1 MKLILENLDGK
12 AVRTFLV
19 EGDSAVVINRAKT
32 RRLEVHT
39 SVAAL
44 EAGKEKFDNLG
55 EINRKELETAGFSLG
70 NFGQLKLV
78 EFVDAC
84 VANQAP
90 EKETSRG
97 WYGSLVLMIFLMG
110 GFLTFLF
117 LRPIETVKLEQEMRQ
132 QLVQI
137 VKRNP
142 PKPKVAQ
149 EVTQDMKTQ
158 KPDEQ
163 VKPVK
168 TSKTLNIKRM
178 GALSV
183 LGQLKN
189 SKQNGGL
196 NLGAVNTTAGPG
208 LGGNAGSGG
217 IQKSLYGKGLVA
229 APLGAGS
236 NMNGGGGYGTKG
248 KGGGQAGYGSMSL
261 VGSAGTASIPLG
273 REALIEGGLD
283 RDLISDVINRNMGQ
297 VRFCY
302 EQGLQGNPGLAGR
315 IAVAFTIG
323 GNGQVK
329 LANVENTTLNSQMVE
344 DCIVMRLKTWKFPLP
359 QGGADVKVSF
369 PFVLRR
375 SGQS

>member
-1 MKLILENLDGK
+1 MKLILENKDGK

-19 EGDSAVVINRAKT
+19 EGDTAFVINRAKT
-32 RRLEVHT
+32 RRLEIHT
-39 SVAAL
+39 SITAL
-44 EAGKEKFDNLG
+44 EAGKEKFDQLG
-55 EINRKELETAGFSLG
+55 EISREKLKAGSFSLG
-70 NFGQLKLV
+70 NFGELKLV
-78 EFVDAC
+78 EFVETC
-84 VANQAP
+84 VVNPAH
-90 EKETSRG
+90 EKETSKS
-97 WYGSLVLMIFLMG
+97 WYGSLILMILLMG
-110 GFLTFLF
+110 SFLTFLF
-117 LRPIETVKLEQEMRQ
+117 LRPVETVKLEQELRQ

-142 PKPKVAQ
+142 PKPKVIQ
-149 EVTQDMKTQ
+149 EVTQDMKSEKTAE
-158 KPDEQ
+158 P
-163 VKPVK
+163 VKPIK
-168 TSKTLNIKRM
+168 TTKTLNVKRF
-178 GALSV
+178 GALAA

-189 SKQNGGL
+189 SKQNSGL

-261 VGSAGTASIPLG
+261 VGSAGAASIPLG

-344 DCIVMRLKTWKFPLP
+344 ECIVMRLKTWKFPLP
-359 QGGADVKVSF
+359 QGGVDVKVSF

>member
-1 MKLILENLDGK
+1 MKLILENKDGK
-12 AVRTFLV
+12 TVRTFLV
-19 EGDSAVVINRAKT
+19 EGDTAFVINRTKT
-32 RRLEVHT
+32 RRLEIHT
-39 SVAAL
+39 SVTAL
-44 EAGKEKFDNLG
+44 EASKEKFDHLG
-55 EINRKELETAGFSLG
+55 EISHENLKMSSFSLG
-70 NFGQLKLV
+70 NFGELKLV
-78 EFVDAC
+78 EFVETCIVNHAH
-84 VANQAP
+84 
-90 EKETSRG
+90 EKETSKA
-97 WYGSLVLMIFLMG
+97 WYGSLILMILLMG
-110 GFLTFLF
+110 SFLTFLF
-117 LRPIETVKLEQEMRQ
+117 LRPVETVKLEQEMRQ

-137 VKRNP
+137 VKRIP
-142 PKPKVAQ
+142 PKPKVIQ
-149 EVTQDMKTQ
+149 EVTQDMKTE
-158 KPDEQ
+158 KTAEP

-168 TSKTLNIKRM
+168 TTKTLNVKRF
-178 GALSV
+178 GALAA

-189 SKQNGGL
+189 SKQNSGL

-261 VGSAGTASIPLG
+261 VGSAGAASIPLG

-329 LANVENTTLNSQMVE
+329 LANVENTTLNSQTVE
-344 DCIVMRLKTWKFPLP
+344 ECIVMRLKTWKFPLP
-359 QGGADVKVSF
+359 QGGVDVKVSF